1 MGKFLLA
8 SMSVWSD
15 KSYSVWANKRM
26 SAKGNRQPCKST
38 TTSGAFGSQSK
49 FGNSGSSSLPP
60 LDLGRKKSNLYEFE
74 LSSNHS
80 TSYCSLSF
88 GTEAKPYGWTNNL
101 SPFMSSGWNLSSK
114 KTSWTNMSL
123 SGGSSRCSSG
133 NVSMD
138 WNTTVDGVFLEEI
151 RRMSKNFNK

>member
-1 MGKFLLA
+1 MGKSLLI

-15 KSYSVWANKRM
+15 KSYSVWANKQM
-26 SAKGNRQPCKST
+26 AAEGKQQHWKSSA
-38 TTSGAFGSQSK
+38 TSGAFGSQSK

-60 LDLGRKKSNLYEFE
+60 LDLERKKSNLYEFE

-123 SGGSSRCSSG
+123 SGGSSKCSSG
-133 NVSMD
+133 NVSVD